1 MTEYRLR
8 TPVSEEEVR
17 KLSVG
22 DIVYL
27 SGTVYTLRD
36 AGHKR
41 ALELMARG
49 EKTPVDFRGMAIYHM
64 GPIVKKKDG
73 EWEIVS
79 AGPTT
84 STRIEAYEYDFVEK
98 SGVRIIIGKGG
109 MGKRT
114 AEACKKFGA
123 VYTVFTGGAGAL
135 GAKAVQR
142 VAGVHWLDLGVPE
155 AIWVME
161 VKDFGPLFVIID
173 SKGNNYYEQVKEKIG
188 NNLKEAYAKLGL

>member
-1 MTEYRLR
+1 MTEYRLK
-8 TPVSEEEVR
+8 TPISEEEVR

-22 DIVYL
+22 DIIYIT
-27 SGTVYTLRD
+27 GTVYTLRD

-41 ALELMARG
+41 SLELIAKG
-49 EKTPVDFRGMAIYHM
+49 EGPPVDFRGGAIYHM

-84 STRIEAYEYDFVEK
+84 STRIEAYEYDFIEK
-98 SGVRIIIGKGG
+98 SGVRVIIGKGG

-114 AEACKKFGA
+114 TEACKKFGA
-123 VYTVFTGGAGAL
+123 VYTIFTGGAGAL
-135 GAKAVQR
+135 GAKGIRR

-155 AIWVME
+155 ALWVME
-161 VKDFGPLFVIID
+161 VEEFGPLFVIID
-173 SKGNNYYEQVKEKIG
+173 SKGNNYYEQIKEKVEQ
-188 NNLKEAYAKLGL
+188 NLKEVYAKLKL